1 MRWSISR
8 RIFQIRSL
16 ARSVRLPDWHH
27 THDGVHLADFYVTHV
42 VNEALDSWIVMYTG
56 RDNKVNVEM
65 ESDYS
70 YKIAVDIHE
79 AIKKRTGCTFST
91 LAALWMILIRL
102 KMMLI
107 IHHITIGGIVCRSG
121 TYLDFDM
128 SQCRTDFKHTAD
140 NLSSSFRAFYASV
153 NGYKFVSKP
162 WSDNVN
168 TEKSPLF
175 TVWWKMVVIK
185 ESSIVNSLNRNG
197 SNCVYTIPTC
207 PHDQDGY
214 ARKICG
220 RFSHYNCRWG
230 NVGSQMISI
239 TDVETPDRI
248 LFRPVCQLSDYFPSS
263 VRRIQRT
270 VCRKGSDS
278 RPRLGDI
285 LTCTDFFADPRSHQ
299 SKGSTDMFNLFIL
312 TPHIDISN
320 SPLFSR
326 EAFECFKARSEF
338 AVFAQC
344 LASCST
350 ESSSIIQVHDITNL
364 FLKSPQGNAVPVP
377 NNLRMPVYDLY
388 RRWYDVRKIRYLLL
402 KLSLSCIWW
411 VLREWGQK

>member
-16 ARSVRLPDWHH
+16 KRSHSTSW
-27 THDGVHLADFYVTHV
+27 LASYAWRSSPCRFLRHV

-79 AIKKRTGCTFST
+79 AIKAYGMCIFDFESSSM
-91 LAALWMILIRL
+91 WMIQWL

-107 IHHITIGGIVCRSG
+107 TSHHNRRECADRNLSWFRHVTVSYG
-121 TYLDFDM
+121 F
-128 SQCRTDFKHTAD
+128 QHTAD
-140 NLSSSFRAFYASV
+140 NHHQRAFYASV
-153 NGYKFVSKP
+153 NGI
-162 WSDNVN
+162 N
-168 TEKSPLF
+168 LF
-175 TVWWKMVVIK
+175 QNRSRQCQYRKITVVHCLMWKMLVIK
-185 ESSIVNSLNRNG
+185 ESSIVNFLNRNG
-197 SNCVYTIPTC
+197 SNCTHTC

-230 NVGSQMISI
+230 NVGSQMIS
-239 TDVETPDRI
+239 TLTSETPDRI

-278 RPRLGDI
+278 LRPRLGDI
-285 LTCTDFFADPRSHQ
+285 LTCTDFFADPRSHPIERFDRHVQ
-299 SKGSTDMFNLFIL
+299 SFHFDATYWYIKQPFVLSWSFWMLL
-312 TPHIDISN
+312 KH
-320 SPLFSR
+320 
-326 EAFECFKARSEF
+326 ARS
-338 AVFAQC
+338 
-344 LASCST
+344 S
-350 ESSSIIQVHDITNL
+350 
-364 FLKSPQGNAVPVP
+364 
-377 NNLRMPVYDLY
+377 
-388 RRWYDVRKIRYLLL
+388 
-402 KLSLSCIWW
+402 LSLHNASRVVARNHRPSYRSMI
-411 VLREWGQK
+411 